1 MSLVFRVVKRT
12 SPKRKQAHVT
22 LPSYMAGKYVSISL
36 VDGSAHHEI
45 YARQSGASAHAYVDP
60 KWIGKP
66 VKVRL
71 VN

>member
-12 SPKRKQAHVT
+12 SPHRKSAHVT
-22 LPSYMAGKYVSISL
+22 LPGFMAGKYVSIML
-36 VDGSAHHEI
+36 LDGSDHREI
-45 YARQSGASAHAYVDP
+45 FARQSGYSAHAYVDP
-60 KWIGKP
+60 TWIGKS